1 MIDKKALEDFI
12 VSDLSGT
19 DYFLVDLA
27 ISANNEIAVT
37 IDCTGNADLEKCIEL
52 TRAIEGAFSRDDEDY
67 ELEVGTAGLTAPFKV
82 RGQYEKNIGNDV
94 EVLTSDGKKL
104 RGVLRNVDEE
114 TFTVVSTE
122 KVTKEGEKRPVL
134 QEVEHTFPYDGVKR
148 VVYDLKF

>member
-94 EVLTSDGKKL
+94 EVLTSD
-104 RGVLRNVDEE
+104 
-114 TFTVVSTE
+114 
-122 KVTKEGEKRPVL
+122 
-134 QEVEHTFPYDGVKR
+134 
-148 VVYDLKF
+148 

>member
-1 MIDKKALEDFI
+1 M
-12 VSDLSGT
+12 
-19 DYFLVDLA
+19 
-27 ISANNEIAVT
+27 
-37 IDCTGNADLEKCIEL
+37 
-52 TRAIEGAFSRDDEDY
+52 
-67 ELEVGTAGLTAPFKV
+67 

-122 KVTKEGEKRPVL
+122 KVKKEGEKRPVL
-134 QEVEHTFPYDGVKR
+134 QEVEHTVPYDGVKR